1 MFYKLNVYYR
11 DCEIFS
17 VFFSRWFMNFNLI
30 WGKVDWV
37 RWIECKNEDN
47 YMWIIFV
54 IGYFF
59 YIV

>member
-1 MFYKLNVYYR
+1 MFYENVYYG
-11 DCEIFS
+11 DYKIFS